1 MFPLHALMDPA
12 RSAAQD
18 RVRLSELEEKT
29 RPTELGIEREKTP
42 ALDQHAYPVLT
53 LPNEIVAEIFTQYLP
68 PYPDF
73 PPLVG
78 PGSPTYLLGICRLW
92 RSIAL
97 HSPELWRAIKLRC
110 KVHPNWVGLAEAWLQ
125 RSGARPLSLHLDFGH
140 SSQIRTKGNDS
151 LLQAVIAQRSRWE
164 YIHIN
169 APPSQITLISRGSAP
184 ASGLVRLH
192 LSTRWPLTSDR
203 GISFHHAP
211 RLRSVCLW
219 NIGYNLSSLPWGQLT
234 SLALLNTCISLVDCA
249 SILQTATNLVRCKL
263 HTEGGIED
271 LRAAP
276 FRLPQLEILVLH
288 GLFNRD
294 EDDYLAAFTLPSLR
308 KLEIS
313 ECFLGPHAIERIQS
327 LFSRSA
333 CRLAHLRIVCDLSQA
348 TEWIAPS
355 RIAFPDVAVDACAHN
370 YLSDGGWETEE
381 YWDKDS

>member
-1 MFPLHALMDPA
+1 MDPA

-42 ALDQHAYPVLT
+42 ALDRCTYPILT
-53 LPNEIVAEIFTQYLP
+53 LPNEIVIEIFTQYLP
-68 PYPDF
+68 PYPHF

-78 PGSPTYLLGICRLW
+78 PGSPTYLLVLSCGGRLN
-92 RSIAL
+92 SVV
-97 HSPELWRAIKLRC
+97 
-110 KVHPNWVGLAEAWLQ
+110 KVTPNWVQLAEAWLQ

-140 SSQIRTKGNDS
+140 SSQIRTKGDDS

-164 YIHIN
+164 YIHIS
-169 APPSQITLISRGSAP
+169 APPSHITLISGGSAP
-184 ASGLVRLH
+184 AGGLVRLH
-192 LSTRWPLTSDR
+192 LSTRWPLTSNR
-203 GISFHHAP
+203 GIISFHHAP

-234 SLALLNTCISLVDCA
+234 ALALLNISLVDCA

-263 HTEGGIED
+263 HTEGGIEG
-271 LRAAP
+271 LGTAH

-294 EDDYLAAFTLPSLR
+294 EDDFLAAFTLPSLR

-313 ECFLGPHAIERIQS
+313 DCLLGLHAVERLHSFI
-327 LFSRSA
+327 LRSA
-333 CRLAHLRIVCDLSQA
+333 CRLERLRIMSGLSQ
-348 TEWIAPS
+348 PS
-355 RIAFPDVAVDACAHN
+355 ECQWTAACRIAFPDVAVDDCA
-370 YLSDGGWETEE
+370 YDYASDNDVEWKMEE
-381 YWDKDS
+381 YWDVAPVLIEPL